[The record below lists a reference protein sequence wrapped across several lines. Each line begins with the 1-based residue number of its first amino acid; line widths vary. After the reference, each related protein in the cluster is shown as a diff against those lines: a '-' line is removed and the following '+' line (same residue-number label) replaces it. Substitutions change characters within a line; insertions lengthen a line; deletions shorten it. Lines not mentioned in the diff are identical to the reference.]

1 MKKPFADKR
10 IIRLID
16 ANRNRLT
23 EGLRVCEDIARFILD
38 DKSATRRL
46 KSIRHRALS
55 AVKRLGA
62 DKRLLA
68 KFRDSEADVGKTSIK
83 SERRRNTLADLFRAN
98 AKRSEES
105 MRVLEEFAKLSSAAS
120 ADAFKQMRFE
130 LYSLEKSIVEKL

>member
-1 MKKPFADKR
+1 MNKSLAAKR

-16 ANRNRLT
+16 ANANRLT

-38 DKSATRRL
+38 DRSATRRL
-46 KSIRHRALS
+46 KSIRHRAFFAL
-55 AVKRLGA
+55 KHLGA
-62 DKRLLA
+62 DKALLL
-68 KFRDSEADVGKTSIK
+68 KFRDSGADVGKMSIK
-83 SERRRNTLADLFRAN
+83 SERKRCTLTDIFKAN

-105 MRVLEEFAKLSSAAS
+105 MRVLEEFAKLSSVAS

>member
-130 LYSLEKSIVEKL
+130 LYSLEKSIIEKL